1 MKNIILAICALGLFS
16 CGKVDDLHDAAT
28 KVIPQKMENLAQST
42 AELKRIET
50 VKTAVQELND
60 PKNYKKLSP
69 VPVDLLA
76 WAKKAAENM
85 LVDDELIPYIYTKIS
100 DIESIRYDDN
110 NMGKP
115 YDMND
120 PACVQ
125 FEMNKVGVFN
135 AIAAMAAFLP
145 EDKVDRLVE
154 RLQDSDE
161 YSTTVLNILALRA
174 YFINNVLMNEKY
186 KQNKLVDV
194 GSVEAAISY
203 NKKLE
208 RVLRLPF
215 IAEIKVDI
223 TGFVLLADYNQA
235 LSVHPDMDSA
245 KKNWTNIYDGIKTY
259 LKVGQFSNDGGH
271 VGTQKARQQAAVN
284 EVMNGL
290 KSWGIDPV
298 TMK

>member
-1 MKNIILAICALGLFS
+1 MKNIILVICAFGLFS
-16 CGKVDDLHDAAT
+16 CGKIEELHDAAT
-28 KVIPQKMENLAQST
+28 KVIPAKMESLSQNTS
-42 AELKRIET
+42 ELKRIET
-50 VKTAVQELND
+50 VKTAIQELND

-69 VPVDLLA
+69 VPVDILA

-110 NMGKP
+110 NLGKP

-135 AIAAMAAFLP
+135 AIAAISAFLP

-154 RLQDSDE
+154 RLQNSDE
-161 YSTTVLNILALRA
+161 YSPTVLNILALRA

-186 KQNKLVDV
+186 KQNKLVDL

-203 NKKLE
+203 NQKLE
-208 RVLRLPF
+208 RVLRLSF
-215 IAEIKVDI
+215 VADVKVDI

-235 LSVHPDMDSA
+235 LSVRPDMDSA
-245 KKNWTNIYDGIKTY
+245 KKNWLNIYDGIQTY
-259 LKVGQFSNDGGH
+259 LKVGQFSNNSGQ
-271 VGTQKARQQAAVN
+271 VSAQKERQQAVVN
-284 EVMNGL
+284 DVMNGL
-290 KSWGIDPV
+290 KSWGLDPQ
-298 TMK
+298 TMR